1 MDRVTR
7 CLHCGKR
14 MVPTPSYTG
23 RTDLKC
29 VFCDRLDPVEMAEP
43 ARWGDSP
50 LPFLFPVQSLLER
63 ACPQR
68 PSELI
73 YNSPNSGGSNQLVS
87 DSPPSITIAAP
98 VT

>member
-23 RTDLKC
+23 RTELKC

-50 LPFLFPVQSLLER
+50 VAIPVSSTV
-63 ACPQR
+63 
-68 PSELI
+68 PS
-73 YNSPNSGGSNQLVS
+73 
-87 DSPPSITIAAP
+87 
-98 VT
+98 